1 MKFKITSITN
11 DGKSLIYIYNNITQD
26 IFINNKNINLK
37 EDPRLINFNNHIIF
51 SKKEFKVRTKEIKDL
66 YIQLGFDCNYHCKY
80 CSQANDRKFNKK
92 IIPIKNSI
100 DLNSFL
106 NRLEKLDINPQR
118 IIFWGGEPFVYIK
131 QWKKLMPR
139 IKEIFPNSIY
149 YTVTNGSLLNKDNID
164 FCINN
169 NIQISMSHDGEGFNI
184 NRNDKNPLDNK
195 DIINNINYY
204 LDHCLI
210 NSKLK
215 FEFRI
220 VITPDNCKILNL
232 ENYFKEKVGR
242 IVPFHFECIAKLDSY
257 STNIVKHFDKKT
269 INILLNQM
277 YYVCTT
283 ENNNHPYKSLRD
295 LTSNVIDRLVNKLN
309 LNNFRYYC
317 RNVNPNHLAIDLQ
330 GNLLACHSMTAS
342 LGKYGTMEDAFSK
355 VPSNELV
362 KGWDQRK
369 QCKECPVLVSCI
381 GGCTIAKDNDHEIA
395 CENLKIYHLG
405 LFISAW
411 KLIFNNT
418 IIKIEP
424 YLE

>member
-37 EDPRLINFNNHIIF
+37 EDPRLVNFTNHIIF

-80 CSQANDRKFNKK
+80 CSQANDRKYNKK
-92 IIPIKNSI
+92 IIPIKNNI
-100 DLNSFL
+100 DLDSFL
-106 NRLEKLDINPQR
+106 NRLEKLYINPQR

-131 QWKKLMPR
+131 QWKKIMPR

-149 YTVTNGSLLNKDNID
+149 YTVTNGSLLNKENID

-169 NIQISMSHDGEGFNI
+169 NIQISMSHDGEGFNA

-215 FEFRI
+215 FEFRV
-220 VITPDNCKILNL
+220 VITPDNCNILNL

-242 IVPFHFECIAKLDSY
+242 IIPFHFECIAKLDSY
-257 STNIVKHFDKKT
+257 STNIVRHFDKKT
-269 INILLNQM
+269 TNILLNQM
-277 YYVCTT
+277 YSVCTT
-283 ENNNHPYKSLRD
+283 EDNNHPYKSLRD

-309 LNNFRYYC
+309 LNDFRYYC
-317 RNVNPNHLAIDLQ
+317 RNVNSNHLAIDLQ

-342 LGKYGTMEDAFSK
+342 LGKYGTIEDAFSK
-355 VPSNELV
+355 IPSKELV
-362 KGWDQRK
+362 KGWDQRE
-369 QCKECPVLVSCI
+369 QCKNCPVLVSCI